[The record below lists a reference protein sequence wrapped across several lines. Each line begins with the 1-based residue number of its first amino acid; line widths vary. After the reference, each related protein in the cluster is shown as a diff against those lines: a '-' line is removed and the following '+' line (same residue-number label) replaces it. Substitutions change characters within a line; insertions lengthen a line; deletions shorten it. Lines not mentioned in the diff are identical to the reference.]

1 MDWGTRHLTIILGT
15 GGGTFANRRA
25 DHLTIFSNARGL
37 SEGEGGGACSRDLDQ
52 VVQRGEKFIPG
63 INHAITQDP
72 VVQRGDKFIP
82 RIVLTQG

>member
-37 SEGEGGGACSRDLDQ
+37 SEGEEGGGGGGHALAIWTRLFK
-52 VVQRGEKFIPG
+52 EG
-63 INHAITQDP
+63 ITLSL
-72 VVQRGDKFIP
+72 G
-82 RIVLTQG
+82 